1 MTLSDTD
8 AQTLILRKVGDVDPV
23 TGDPV
28 EYGLVSIAGVVGAS
42 MALLW
47 SSHADKAQVTPRLRE
62 LYVERD
68 AYDLILGCL
77 SALVD
82 YTLEGETVKL
92 SQRVAFIQKRRDNTQ
107 AEIVA
112 LQTVALNRRVPAI
125 GPILTVEP
133 ISPPTSLPAPSPFGP
148 SANDPMFSGSPYAPS
163 IIRRSQ

>member
-1 MTLSDTD
+1 MALSDTD

-42 MALLW
+42 MSLLW
-47 SSHADKAQVTPRLRE
+47 DSHADKAQITPRLRE

-68 AYDLILGCL
+68 SYDLILGCL

-92 SQRVAFIQKRRDNTQ
+92 SQRVATVQKRRDGVQTSIDSLQ
-107 AEIVA
+107 AVA
-112 LQTVALNRRVPAI
+112 LKRQSPAVGPITTVAPV
-125 GPILTVEP
+125 
-133 ISPPTSLPAPSPFGP
+133 SPPTGP
-148 SANDPMFSGSPYAPS
+148 VFYPYGPDGNDPALSGSPYFPRF
-163 IIRRSQ
+163 RRG

>member
-28 EYGLVSIAGVVGAS
+28 AYGLVSIAGVVGAS

-47 SSHADKAQVTPRLRE
+47 ASHADKAQITPRLRE

-68 AYDLILGCL
+68 SYDLILGCL

-82 YTLEGETVKL
+82 YTLEGESVKL
-92 SQRVAFIQKRRDNTQ
+92 SQRVTLIQKRRDAVQ
-107 AEIVA
+107 VEIIA
-112 LQTVALNRRVPAI
+112 LQAVAMGRRTPAV
-125 GPILTVEP
+125 GAILTTAPV
-133 ISPPTSLPAPSPFGP
+133 SPPTSPEMEPFGP
-148 SANDPMFSGSPYAPS
+148 NANSPRFAGSPYLPT
-163 IIRRSQ
+163 RRRAG

>member
-1 MTLSDTD
+1 MALSDTD

-47 SSHADKAQVTPRLRE
+47 NSHADKTQISPRLRE

-68 AYDLILGCL
+68 AYDLIIGTLG
-77 SALVD
+77 ALVD
-82 YTLEGETVKL
+82 YTLEGETIHL
-92 SQRVAFIQKRRDNTQ
+92 SQRVDRLTKRRDNVQTQ
-107 AEIVA
+107 IDT
-112 LQTVALNRRVPAI
+112 LQAGAFSRQAPVV

-133 ISPPTSLPAPSPFGP
+133 ISPPTGPVMMPFGP
-148 SANDPMFSGSPYAPS
+148 DANSSAYSGSPYLPTR
-163 IIRRSQ
+163 IRRSF

>member
-8 AQTLILRKVGDVDPV
+8 AQTLIIRKVGDVDPI
-23 TGDPV
+23 TGDPI

-47 SSHADKAQVTPRLRE
+47 DSHADKAQITPRLRE

-82 YTLEGETVKL
+82 YSLEGESIHL
-92 SQRVAFIQKRRDNTQ
+92 SQRVATLVHRRTLVDADLLSLEKT
-107 AEIVA
+107 AM
-112 LQTVALNRRVPAI
+112 NRRTPVV
-125 GPILTVEP
+125 GMMTTVEP
-133 ISPPTSLPAPSPFGP
+133 ISPPTSPPLPLPFGP
-148 SANDPMFSGSPYAPS
+148 DANLYGGSPYIPTRF
-163 IIRRSQ
+163 RRG